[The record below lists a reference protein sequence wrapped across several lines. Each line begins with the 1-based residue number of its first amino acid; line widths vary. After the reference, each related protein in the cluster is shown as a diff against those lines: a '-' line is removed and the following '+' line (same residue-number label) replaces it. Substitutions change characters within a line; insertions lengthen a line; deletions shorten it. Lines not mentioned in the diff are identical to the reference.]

1 MHLIMHLSDHG
12 YQSNPLLLTEQNTDS
27 MANSIG
33 RYPYV
38 HTVIP
43 FPYHT
48 WVYGITGSTHKWLYL
63 KMFLQ
68 KLTHITI

>member
-1 MHLIMHLSDHG
+1 MHLSDHVIS
-12 YQSNPLLLTEQNTDS
+12 QLTEQNTDS
-27 MANSIG
+27 MANSVG
-33 RYPYV
+33 RYV

-43 FPYHT
+43 FLYHT
-48 WVYGITGSTHKWLYL
+48 WVYSITGSTHKWLYL